1 MTVAG
6 CTLLVMLIGFGDW
19 VTGIE
24 LPFTILYLMPIALG
38 TWLSGRRCGVA
49 MAALATCWLAASLVH
64 EGTSMSAIAWN
75 VAGATLLFCCAVWVN
90 DRLHGYVDK
99 ERTLRETA
107 VAQLRHAERLN
118 VIGKLAA
125 GIAHELGTPLSI
137 VGGHAQM
144 IAGGEVTGDAAL
156 ASARSIDAEATRMSA
171 IVRQLL
177 DFARRKGPEGT
188 SCDPNAIAHRCASL
202 LAPMAERARVSC
214 DVREEPDVLALI
226 DEASLQ
232 QVVTNLAVNAIQA
245 MPDGGALSIEVS
257 RRPDH
262 IQIDVAD
269 TGTGIPA
276 EVEAHLFEPFVTT
289 KAPGDGTGLG
299 LAVVH
304 GIVVDHRGWITVAT
318 GAHGTTFSIHLQQAA
333 RAA

>member
-1 MTVAG
+1 MTVVG
-6 CTLLVMLIGFGDW
+6 CTLLVMVIGFGDW

-38 TWLSGRRCGVA
+38 TWFVHRRCGVA
-49 MAALATCWLAASLVH
+49 MAALATCWLSASLVH
-64 EGTSMSAIAWN
+64 EGASMSGMAWN
-75 VAGATLLFCCAVWVN
+75 VSGATLLFCCAGWAI
-90 DRLHGYVDK
+90 DRLHHYVDE
-99 ERTLRETA
+99 ERSLRQTA

-144 IAGGEVTGDAAL
+144 IAGGEVTGEAAL
-156 ASARSIDAEATRMSA
+156 ASARSIDAEATRMSG

-188 SCDPNAIAHRCASL
+188 SCDPNTIAHRCTSL
-202 LAPMAERARVSC
+202 LAPLAERARVTC
-214 DVREEPDVLALI
+214 EVQEDLDARVLI

-245 MPDGGALSIEVS
+245 MPDGGALSIAVS
-257 RRPDH
+257 RTPDH
-262 IQIDVAD
+262 IRIDVAD
-269 TGTGIPA
+269 TGTGIAA

-318 GAHGTTFSIHLQQAA
+318 GAQGTTFSVHLQEAA
-333 RAA
+333 